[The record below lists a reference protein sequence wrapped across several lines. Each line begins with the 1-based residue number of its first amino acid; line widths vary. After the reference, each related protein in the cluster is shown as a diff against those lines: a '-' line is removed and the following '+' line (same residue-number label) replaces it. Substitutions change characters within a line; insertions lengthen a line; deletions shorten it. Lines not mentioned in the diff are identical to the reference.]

1 MCGFSAYISRQDERQ
16 NLRESLASIAHRGP
30 DYSGTQTLQTAD
42 GWHLGLGHN
51 RLSIIDLSENGNQ
64 PMLSA
69 DGRIY
74 MVFNGEIY
82 NFESLKSRLPNHNWK
97 SHSDSEVLLELYAK
111 EGEQIF
117 AYLRGMFAV
126 VFFHVESGELCIVR
140 DQLGIKPVYY
150 AISNEG
156 FYLSS
161 EIRGLAPFFNNLPWR
176 VDRASLF
183 QFLNNGFVYDPDTGI
198 EGVRKIEPGH
208 YVKWKNGT
216 YKSTAYFNLSE
227 ATAALLLHYEATS
240 AIEQA
245 VKSHLISDAKIGLLF
260 SGGMD
265 STAIAVAGKIP
276 LLFAE
281 YDEEAIRLS
290 GRINEKKYASEIA
303 SVMGL
308 PLDLQPM
315 SSSNDSAFLSTVAM
329 TAFGNEELIS
339 DYTFISSKDLCQV
352 ARNNGY
358 KVMLSGMGADE
369 AYMSYPRYTMLR
381 KQGLLKGLN
390 AVTPNFLLDWMGKFP
405 AFAKKV
411 ERYQSFFSEKQLA
424 LGYTRLLGYLNRA
437 EIDQL
442 MGQEQGQWEAY
453 EAVLDKHLKGFEKDE
468 PIVQVAALD
477 VKGFLAH
484 NLMVADKSSMQASV
498 ELRVPFVD
506 LDFYCGLFAQHRR
519 MPESRQAGKGP
530 LREYV
535 EKTIPKTLT
544 RRPKVGFN
552 PPLDQ
557 AIQALGE
564 DQLIQIVKESN
575 FGQHL
580 NLNFV
585 EQIIRAHFRGD
596 GNHTYKLWQFLYLAF
611 WFKDKVV

>member
-1 MCGFSAYISRQDERQ
+1 MCGISAYISRKDELAS
-16 NLRESLASIAHRGP
+16 LRESLLRIAHRGP
-30 DYSGTQTLQTAD
+30 DYSGIQNLQTVN
-42 GWHLGLGHN
+42 GWKLGLGHN
-51 RLSIIDLSENGNQ
+51 RLSIIDMSENGNQ

-69 DGRIY
+69 NGQIY
-74 MVFNGEIY
+74 MVYNGEIY
-82 NFESLKSRLPNHNWK
+82 NFESLKKRLPNHNWK
-97 SHSDSEVLLELYAK
+97 SHSDSEVLLELYAQ

-117 AYLRGMFAV
+117 SLLRGMFAV
-126 VFFHVESGELCIVR
+126 VFYHVDTGELCIVR
-140 DQLGIKPVYY
+140 DQLGIKPLYY
-150 AISNEG
+150 AIDDEG

-161 EIRGLAPFFNNLPWR
+161 EIRGLSPFFNDRPWR
-176 VDRASLF
+176 VDRSGLF

-208 YVKWKNGT
+208 YVKWHNGNV
-216 YKSTAYFNLSE
+216 KSRSYFNLSE
-227 ATAALLLHYEATS
+227 ATSELHPHYEANA
-240 AIEQA
+240 AIEHA
-245 VKSHLISDAKIGLLF
+245 VNSHLISDAKIGLLF

-265 STAIAVAGKIP
+265 STAIAVAGRMP

-281 YDEEAIRLS
+281 YNEEAIRLS
-290 GRINEKKYASEIA
+290 GRINEKKYAAEIS
-303 SVMGL
+303 SVLGL

-315 SSSNDSAFLSTVAM
+315 ASNSDSAFLSTAAM
-329 TAFGNEELIS
+329 TAIGNEELIS

-352 ARNNGY
+352 ARNIGY

-369 AYMSYPRYTMLR
+369 AYMGYPRYTMLR
-381 KQGLLKGLN
+381 KQGLLTGLN
-390 AVTPNFLLDWMGKFP
+390 GITPNLIINWMGRFP

-424 LGYTRLLGYLNRA
+424 LGYTRLLGYLNRE
-437 EIDQL
+437 EIDQM
-442 MGQEQGQWEAY
+442 MGQEPSQWEKYKAT
-453 EAVLDKHLKGFEKDE
+453 LDQHLCGFEKDD
-468 PIVQVAALD
+468 PIVQMAALD

-519 MPESRQAGKGP
+519 MPESRKAGKGP
-530 LREYV
+530 LRAFV
-535 EKTIPKTLT
+535 ENTIPKSLT

-557 AIQALGE
+557 AIQALGQH
-564 DQLIQIVKESN
+564 QLIEIIRDSN

-580 NLNFV
+580 NINFA
-585 EQIIRAHFRGD
+585 EQTIRAHFRGE
-596 GNHTYKLWQFLYLAF
+596 GNHTYKLWQFLYLSY
-611 WFKDKVV
+611 WFEGKAV